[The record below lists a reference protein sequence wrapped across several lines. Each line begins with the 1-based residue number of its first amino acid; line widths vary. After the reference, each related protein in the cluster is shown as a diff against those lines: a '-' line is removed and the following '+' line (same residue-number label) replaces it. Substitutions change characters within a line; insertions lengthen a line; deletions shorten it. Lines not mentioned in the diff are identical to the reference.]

1 MICWTWLWEE
11 QKQAIRV
18 ARRLF
23 NSCVSEVFEVGTGEV
38 FEVGTGE
45 VFEASIGEMF
55 KSGIGETSESCL
67 GVALFGSLHFLAST
81 RNTFQR

>member
-23 NSCVSEVFEVGTGEV
+23 NSCVSEV